1 MNILLFSPLSSIWA
15 NKSTEIAL
23 SRALRILGHRVH
35 ELNCDGELA
44 PTCPSF
50 TEAGLQHPEFESRE
64 VLRVCGICKSR
75 KSVALRLSGN
85 IGVNGLGSA
94 SAKAASLSSPEHN
107 HTLSNDWQTWPLS
120 LRESAYEIL
129 VDSKAA
135 EVEVSREFAE
145 KLNSAHYNRLRSYA
159 VTREA
164 IEQKGIEMLIVGDV
178 FYSMNAGAWKAAED
192 LNIQRVTIG
201 SALSFRKNGNALS
214 LFRSV
219 EAQALMNR
227 SADWAKVKNFTL
239 ASSEI
244 GEVRKNEKY
253 SLSAK
258 SPFTYSSP
266 FRPTSPKKIRAKL
279 GIKNSMPIVLVVT
292 TTNDERFAARV
303 SGKLTSLGGNRNFTS
318 QISFL
323 KAVIKTAGDCPGL
336 NFVIRLHPRLLPN
349 KRDSTTS
356 PYLKV
361 LSDIFEGA
369 PGNVY
374 LNSPSQEISLANV
387 GLASQV
393 VLNWTSTA
401 GLDLLTLGVPVVSCE
416 PNETFSYP
424 PDIGIKLHNPR
435 DLKQVIESAVKS
447 GHDTK
452 FAIAAFRY
460 KNFISQHLALQISFA
475 APKRRRLSL
484 FRILNW
490 ARLRNHILLPSLV
503 YRTLDRVDGSRFR
516 LSSNEFGRLEA
527 FLNSDLQNLPPR
539 HDEPPLSVEVE
550 RRLISKSVRSLR
562 AGSTFSL

>member
-1 MNILLFSPLSSIWA
+1 
-15 NKSTEIAL
+15 
-23 SRALRILGHRVH
+23 VY
-35 ELNCDGELA
+35 ELNCEGELA

-50 TEAGLQHPEFESRE
+50 TEAGIQHPEFESQE

-75 KSVALRLSGN
+75 KTVALRLSGN
-85 IGVNGLGSA
+85 IGVAGLGSA
-94 SAKAASLSSPEHN
+94 SAKAASLTSPEFN

-135 EVEVSREFAE
+135 AVEVSAEFLE
-145 KLNSAHYNRLRSYA
+145 KLNSAHHNRLRSYA
-159 VTREA
+159 VTHEA
-164 IEQKGIEMLIVGDV
+164 IEQTAIEMLIVGDV

-201 SALSFRKNGNALS
+201 SALNFRKNGNALS

-219 EAQALMNR
+219 EAQALMSR
-227 SADWAKVKNFTL
+227 SADWKQTKNVTL

-244 GEVRKNEKY
+244 REVRKNEKY

-266 FRPTSPKKIRAKL
+266 FRPTSQKKIRAKL
-279 GIKNSMPIVLVVT
+279 GIENNMPIVLVVT

-303 SGKLTSLGGNRNFTS
+303 SGKLPSLEGNRNFTS
-318 QISFL
+318 QIGYL
-323 KAVIKTAGDCPGL
+323 KAVVETASDCPGL

-356 PYLKV
+356 PYLKM
-361 LSDIFEGA
+361 LSEILEGA

-374 LNSPSQEISLANV
+374 LNSPSQEISLANI

-393 VLNWTSTA
+393 ALNWTSTA

-424 PDIGIKLHNPR
+424 PEIGIELHSPLN
-435 DLKQVIESAVKS
+435 LKNVIEAAVKS
-447 GHDTK
+447 GHDTR
-452 FAIAAFRY
+452 FATGAFRY
-460 KNFISQHLALQISFA
+460 KSFISKHLTLQISDA
-475 APKRRRLSL
+475 APERRRLSI
-484 FRILNW
+484 FRVLNW
-490 ARLRNHILLPSLV
+490 ARLRNRITLPSLL
-503 YRTLDRVDGSRFR
+503 YKSLDRADGSRFR
-516 LSSNEFGRLEA
+516 LSSNEFGRLET
-527 FLNSDLQNLPPR
+527 FINSDLQNLPPK
-539 HDEPPLSVEVE
+539 HDDLPLSIEVE
-550 RRLISKSVRSLR
+550 KRLISKSVRSLR
-562 AGSTFSL
+562 AGSTFGL